1 MKLKYF
7 KWKWLK
13 GMTSTGMYFCRRIWY
28 RIRGAFPS
36 AAPSPKWILWARI
49 RELVS
54 KESSEVTQEPR
65 ILRTRATSA
74 LQVDQRS
81 DRPGQRSAL
90 LSFSHS
96 LFLLCSSSR
105 LIPRCRRRRRL
116 RTMAQSRCPLAKL
129 KYLAFERALKVHARG
144 EPEDLSRPRA
154 LKDCMILGF

>member
-1 MKLKYF
+1 
-7 KWKWLK
+7 
-13 GMTSTGMYFCRRIWY
+13 MTSTGMYFCRGIWY

-36 AAPSPKWILWARI
+36 AAPSPEWILWARI

-65 ILRTRATSA
+65 MLRTRVTSA

-81 DRPGQRSAL
+81 DQPGQRSAL

-105 LIPRCRRRRRL
+105 LIPRCQRRRRRWRL

-129 KYLAFERALKVHARG
+129 KYLAFGRALKVHAQS
-144 EPEDLSRPRA
+144 ESENLSRPRA